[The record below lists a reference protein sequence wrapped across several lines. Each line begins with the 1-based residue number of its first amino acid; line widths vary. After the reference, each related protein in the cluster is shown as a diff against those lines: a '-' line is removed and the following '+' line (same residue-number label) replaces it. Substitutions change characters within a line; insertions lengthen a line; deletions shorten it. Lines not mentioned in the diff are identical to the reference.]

1 MSEEENVKTECILG
15 CYYDKELKCC
25 GSCFRTLEEI
35 ADTGKRKKHGKRDKS
50 KQRESVGDM
59 EQ

>member
-1 MSEEENVKTECILG
+1 MLQKEVKPLPVLQDNVKCNLE

-35 ADTGKRKKHGKRDKS
+35 AEAGKRKKND
-50 KQRESVGDM
+50 
-59 EQ
+59 